1 MWEQA
6 EIDYINGMKYRDI
19 AEKYNVSLSTVK
31 SWKTRYKWLR
41 DSTHTKDKKV
51 CVQNEK
57 STHTKKQN
65 KIITEKLL
73 KTVDENEELTE
84 KQKLFCIYYASNNNA
99 TQSYLKAYGC
109 NYLTARVEGCKHLTK
124 PNIKAEIKRLKEL
137 LRAEIDIDVIDLLN
151 YCMRIIG
158 ADISDYIVFGQKE
171 VPVFGMYGPIVD
183 KKTKEPVMQTI
194 NYVDLSESSKV
205 DTSVISEV
213 KQGKDGISIK
223 LADKKWAWEQLI
235 KYFDWVPDKWKRDIE
250 ERKMLV
256 AEKVASSDNV
266 DNEPVQIVDDIG
278 GDEDE

>member
-1 MWEQA
+1 MSEQA
-6 EIDYINGMKYRDI
+6 EIDYMNGMKYKDI

-31 SWKTRYKWLR
+31 SWKTRYKWSR
-41 DSTHTKDKKV
+41 DNARTKDKKV
-51 CVQNEK
+51 RVQNEK

-99 TQSYLKAYGC
+99 TQSYLKAYEC

-124 PNIKAEIKRLKEL
+124 PNIKAEIKKLKEL

-183 KKTKEPVMQTI
+183 KKTKKPVMQTI

-235 KYFDWVPDKWKRDIE
+235 KYFDWLPDKWKRNIE
-250 ERKMLV
+250 ERKLL
-256 AEKVASSDNV
+256 ASEKDN
-266 DNEPVQIVDDIG
+266 DKINESVSITISRK
-278 GDEDE
+278 EERS

>member
-6 EIDYINGMKYRDI
+6 EIDYINGMKYKDI

-31 SWKTRYKWLR
+31 SWKTRYKWSR
-41 DSTHTKDKKV
+41 DNAHTKDKKV
-51 CVQNEK
+51 RVQNEK

-73 KTVDENEELTE
+73 KTVDENDELTE

-99 TQSYLKAYGC
+99 TQSYLKAYEC

-183 KKTKEPVMQTI
+183 KKTKKPVMQTI

-223 LADKKWAWEQLI
+223 LVDKKWAWEQLI
-235 KYFDWVPDKWKRDIE
+235 KYFDWLPDKWKRDIE
-250 ERKMLV
+250 ERKLL
-256 AEKVASSDNV
+256 ASEKGNAGDG
-266 DNEPVQIVDDIG
+266 VDDKINITIKRK
-278 GDEDE
+278 ER

>member
-6 EIDYINGMKYRDI
+6 EIDYMNSMKYKDI
-19 AEKYNVSLSTVK
+19 AKKYNVSLSTVK
-31 SWKTRYKWLR
+31 SWKTRYKWSR
-41 DSTHTKDKKV
+41 DSTHTKNKKV
-51 CVQNEK
+51 RVQNEK
-57 STHTKKQN
+57 SMHTKKLN

-99 TQSYLKAYGC
+99 TQSYLKAYEC

-171 VPVFGMYGPIVD
+171 VPVLGMYGPIVD
-183 KKTKEPVMQTI
+183 KKTKKTVMQTI

-213 KQGKDGISIK
+213 KQGKDGITIK

-235 KYFDWVPDKWKRDIE
+235 KYFDWLPDKWKRNIE
-250 ERKMLV
+250 ERKLL
-256 AEKVASSDNV
+256 ASEKDN
-266 DNEPVQIVDDIG
+266 DKINESVSITISRK
-278 GDEDE
+278 EERS

>member
-6 EIDYINGMKYRDI
+6 EIDYINGMKYKDI

-31 SWKTRYKWLR
+31 SWKTRYKWSR
-41 DSTHTKDKKV
+41 DNAHTKDKKV
-51 CVQNEK
+51 RVQNEK

-65 KIITEKLL
+65 KIIIEKLL
-73 KTVDENEELTE
+73 KTVDENDELTE

-99 TQSYLKAYGC
+99 TQSYLKAYEC

-183 KKTKEPVMQTI
+183 KKTKKPVMQTI

-223 LADKKWAWEQLI
+223 LVDKKWAWEQLI
-235 KYFDWVPDKWKRDIE
+235 KYFDWLPDKWKRDIE
-250 ERKMLV
+250 ERKLL
-256 AEKVASSDNV
+256 ASEKGNAGDG
-266 DNEPVQIVDDIG
+266 VDDKINITIKRK
-278 GDEDE
+278 ER